1 MRFVRSARPIDLAH
15 ITCGDLSEGGAGR
28 LRWVERG
35 MSNSSDSSSPVASS
49 HVSLCGEGEE
59 GAVEDDGWALGGQE
73 GARLEVFEEHL
84 KVLEPSD
91 RVRELQ
97 TILRDR

>member
-1 MRFVRSARPIDLAH
+1 M
-15 ITCGDLSEGGAGR
+15 
-28 LRWVERG
+28 
-35 MSNSSDSSSPVASS
+35 ASS

-59 GAVEDDGWALGGQE
+59 GAAEDDWTDGAL
-73 GARLEVFEEHL
+73 FEQL
-84 KVLEPSD
+84 MVLESSD